1 MDIGAM
7 VIRGW
12 HKAKGWKD
20 IGYHYVIRRDGEQ
33 EKGREDNV
41 MGAHV
46 RGHNSTSLGI
56 CLIGGTRAGGGSQ
69 YNFTNAQMGRLR
81 DLVASLLAQHP
92 GATVHGHNE
101 FAKKACPCF
110 DVSVWFEDN
119 FGNDGES

>member
-20 IGYHYVIRRDGEQ
+20 IGYHYVIRRNGEQ

-69 YNFTNAQMGRLR
+69 YNFTNAQMP
-81 DLVASLLAQHP
+81 D
-92 GATVHGHNE
+92 ATIHGHNE